1 MARIT
6 DMDSNKPLNIVVTI
20 PMDENLVRRIIDIGT
35 HVTIISIFDVMY
47 ADKGGDAAAR
57 EKLNAILANA
67 EIIYGFGLPVDVI
80 ARAPKLKWVQMTSA
94 GVDRFLTDELRQ
106 SKVIMTN
113 VRGMH
118 AVPMGEF
125 VLNKMLMFAK
135 GAQNCFQQK
144 QGKQWKPF
152 MPSMLHSKTVGIVGL
167 GSIGHEVAR
176 LSKAFGMRVLAMR
189 RSEGKAKATRYVD
202 GTFPQGQLKQMLSES
217 DFIVLTVPLTSETHK
232 FIGEAE
238 LRSMKPTA
246 FLINV
251 ARGNVVDEEALVR
264 ALEGNRIAGAALDV
278 FAVEPLPAGSRL
290 WDLSN
295 VIFSPHIAGGMEGYA
310 EQANDIFCENLK
322 RYLAG
327 KKLLRIVDKNKGY

>member
-1 MARIT
+1 MAWNI
-6 DMDSNKPLNIVVTI
+6 DMDLNRPLNIVVTI

-35 HVTIISIFDVMY
+35 QVTLISIFEVMY

-67 EIIYGFGLPVDVI
+67 EIIYGFGLPVDVV
-80 ARAPKLKWVQMTSA
+80 ARSPKLKWVQMTSA

-125 VLNKMLMFAK
+125 VLGQMLMFAK
-135 GAQNCFQQK
+135 GAQHCFQQK

-167 GSIGHEVAR
+167 GSIGHEIAR
-176 LSKAFGMRVLAMR
+176 LSKAFGMRVLAVR
-189 RSEGKAKATRYVD
+189 RSEGKVKTARYVD
-202 GTFPQGQLKQMLSES
+202 DIFPREQFKQMLSES
-217 DFIVLTVPLTSETHK
+217 DFIVLTVPLTAETLK
-232 FIGEAE
+232 IIGEQE
-238 LRSMKPTA
+238 FRSMKPTA
-246 FLINV
+246 YLINV

-264 ALEGNRIAGAALDV
+264 ALEENRIAGAALDV
-278 FAVEPLPAGSRL
+278 FAVEPLPASSRL

-327 KKLLRIVDKNKGY
+327 KKLLRIVDKQKGY